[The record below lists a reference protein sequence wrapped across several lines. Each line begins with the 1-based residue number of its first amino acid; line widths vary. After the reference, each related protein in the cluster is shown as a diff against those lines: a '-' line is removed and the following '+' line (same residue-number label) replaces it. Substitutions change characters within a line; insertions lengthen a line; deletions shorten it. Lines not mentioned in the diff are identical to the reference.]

1 MIDTRAVN
9 PRGSTMTTRKARSDK
24 GMQVLG
30 LAILAAAACGAYW
43 LVTHL
48 FPTEL
53 RATADWLAGRFH
65 AVVRWVSALLA

>member
-1 MIDTRAVN
+1 
-9 PRGSTMTTRKARSDK
+9 MTTRKARNDI

-30 LAILAAAACGAYW
+30 LAILATAAFGAYW

-65 AVVRWVSALLA
+65 AAIRWVSGWLA

>member
-1 MIDTRAVN
+1 
-9 PRGSTMTTRKARSDK
+9 MTTRRARGDM

-30 LAILAAAACGAYW
+30 LAILAAAAFGAYW

-53 RATADWLAGRFH
+53 RATADWLGEQFH
-65 AVVRWVSALLA
+65 AGVRWVSALLA